1 MLTCMRRLHT
11 STRIDFT
18 KANANEERSSYLG
31 SEEGK
36 KKNSPCPNM
45 LCKHIGKEERPDFP
59 SQ

>member
-36 KKNSPCPNM
+36 KKKTALVLICYVS
-45 LCKHIGKEERPDFP
+45 I
-59 SQ
+59 

>member
-1 MLTCMRRLHT
+1 MLTRMRGVHT

-18 KANANEERSSYLG
+18 KANANEERLSYLG
-31 SEEGK
+31 GEEG

-45 LCKHIGKEERPDFP
+45 LCKHVDKEERPNFP

>member
-36 KKNSPCPNM
+36 KKKKTALVLICYVS
-45 LCKHIGKEERPDFP
+45 I
-59 SQ
+59 

>member
-36 KKNSPCPNM
+36 KKKKQPLS
-45 LCKHIGKEERPDFP
+45 
-59 SQ
+59 